1 MNDNDNVILFPTNK
15 IKRKVP
21 VGEKQ
26 QSKFSEEIKKQQTK
40 DFVES
45 LTDDIGFDLLKKFVD
60 AGIKTNAQT
69 FTKDLAIVIDTI
81 RGLVYRDFEMP
92 HPAQLLGEKMV
103 DLKVNKDGNF
113 RTAKITYD
121 MFLNKPTKP
130 RTGLSKDIKKELDY
144 LREGGD
150 LFEPDFDL
158 DD

>member
-1 MNDNDNVILFPTNK
+1 MNDDNIILFPTNK

-121 MFLNKPTKP
+121 MFLDKPTKP

>member
-81 RGLVYRDFEMP
+81 RGLVYRDFGMP

-121 MFLNKPTKP
+121 MFLDKPTKP

>member
-1 MNDNDNVILFPTNK
+1 MNDDNVILFPTNK

-121 MFLNKPTKP
+121 MFLDKPTKP
-130 RTGLSKDIKKELDY
+130 RTGLSKDIKKELD
-144 LREGGD
+144 
-150 LFEPDFDL
+150 
-158 DD
+158 

>member
-1 MNDNDNVILFPTNK
+1 MNDDNVILFPTNK

-121 MFLNKPTKP
+121 MFLDKPTKP

>member
-1 MNDNDNVILFPTNK
+1 MNDDNVILFPTNK

-21 VGEKQ
+21 VGENQ

-121 MFLNKPTKP
+121 MFLDKPTKP

>member
-1 MNDNDNVILFPTNK
+1 M
-15 IKRKVP
+15 
-21 VGEKQ
+21 
-26 QSKFSEEIKKQQTK
+26 
-40 DFVES
+40 
-45 LTDDIGFDLLKKFVD
+45 
-60 AGIKTNAQT
+60 
-69 FTKDLAIVIDTI
+69 IDTI

-121 MFLNKPTKP
+121 MFLDKPTKP
-130 RTGLSKDIKKELDY
+130 RPALSKDIKKELDY

>member
-1 MNDNDNVILFPTNK
+1 MNDDNIILFPTNK

-121 MFLNKPTKP
+121 MFLDKPTKP
-130 RTGLSKDIKKELDY
+130 RPALSKDIKKELDY

>member
-1 MNDNDNVILFPTNK
+1 MNDDNVILFPTNK

-121 MFLNKPTKP
+121 MFLDKPIKP
-130 RTGLSKDIKKELDY
+130 RPALSKDIKKELDY